1 MRIQVYDAKGVR
13 AGRREELAAL
23 LADPAL
29 FLWVDVEGPSDADA
43 DLLLEVFRFHPL
55 AVEDTRNQRQRPKV
69 EEYDD
74 HLFVILNPV
83 ECPAGEVVFRELDL
97 FLAKNYAVTVHPGRE
112 PAIDEAERRLNRFEK
127 GRPSPGQLVWALA
140 DTVVDG
146 YFPVLDTIDERL
158 AELEDRLLAKP
169 RPAALEE
176 LFGLKR
182 SLLELRRVVAP
193 QRDMINVLSRPDYDL
208 VESKEMRYRMRD
220 VYDHLLRVTDMVD
233 TFRDLLTSAV
243 DLYMSAVSNHLN
255 RVVHRLTVVTVI
267 FGSFAVITGFYG
279 MNFLHTWPPFDARW
293 GVPAALVVM
302 VGSAL
307 ALWRIFGHKDEL

>member
-1 MRIQVYDAKGVR
+1 MRIQVYDARGVR
-13 AGRREELAAL
+13 SGKREELAGL
-23 LADPAL
+23 LADPDL

-97 FLAKNYAVTVHPGRE
+97 FLGKNFAVTVHPAAE

-127 GRPSPGQLVWALA
+127 GKPSAGQLVWALA

-146 YFPVLDTIDERL
+146 YFPVLDAIDERL

-279 MNFLHTWPPFDARW
+279 MNFALTWPPFDARW
-293 GVPAALVVM
+293 GVPAALVLM